1 MASEGCVCGG
11 GGGGGGFNGKVLN
24 GKFSFEETIF
34 VDDQRYR

>member
-1 MASEGCVCGG
+1 MCVGG
-11 GGGGGGFNGKVLN
+11 GGGGGVVN